1 MNRAQRNPLFG
12 LGIVREAWP
21 EFAFSILMLLPAVV
35 ISGWVIATQGWQ
47 SSQATTGYSLAA
59 LFALSHYAK
68 EERTWPSYLLRGLVY
83 IGSIVLAVIIDT
95 QIYMGLLPHIPQLVA
110 MTIALL
116 VGMELVTAIFHFTT
130 ERTPKRYFYGSML
143 LSVPVMAF
151 IFALLTWLFS
161 LAGINAHG

>member
-1 MNRAQRNPLFG
+1 MKRTQRHPLFG

-21 EFAFSILMLLPAVV
+21 EFAFSILMLLPAIVLSTL
-35 ISGWVIATQGWQ
+35 IIKTQNWQ
-47 SSQATTGYSLAA
+47 NSQATTGYSLAA

-68 EERTWPSYLLRGLVY
+68 EERTWLSFVVRGIVY
-83 IGSIVLAVIIDT
+83 IGSIILAVLVDA
-95 QIYMGLLPHIPQLVA
+95 QIYMGLLPHVPTLVA
-110 MTIALL
+110 MTISLL
-116 VGMELVTAIFHFTT
+116 VGMELVTVIFHFTT

-161 LAGINAHG
+161 LSGINAHG